1 MDQSTEGVHGPG
13 VHVLYFPFDSWL
25 VKIRAD
31 FGSAQNIQ
39 LVHGFVART
48 ELLALAGVESLVF
61 VGRKRDRG
69 KTKSSSVVVGEFL
82 LSVRLSS
89 PLSNG
94 FVIYSLEVGFLSF
107 LGSSTPAMLTVFPRS
122 YANALMRFLP
132 Q

>member
-1 MDQSTEGVHGPG
+1 MLRGSMDPVHERGPWTWSTEGVHGPG

-39 LVHGFVART
+39 LVHAFFART

-69 KTKSSSVVVGEFL
+69 KTKSSSVVVGDFCS
-82 LSVRLSS
+82 LSV
-89 PLSNG
+89 
-94 FVIYSLEVGFLSF
+94 
-107 LGSSTPAMLTVFPRS
+107 
-122 YANALMRFLP
+122 
-132 Q
+132 